1 MFSLAL
7 IYQEFFKMVVE
18 KTKTSM
24 ARVEV
29 QQGFC
34 DNCSVCIK
42 KELQEIDEV
51 KNVRLY
57 PKESLIT
64 FNFMRA
70 NKLSAVLNIL
80 SDIGYPEKGEAG
92 FEKQFSKSVC
102 SC

>member
-1 MFSLAL
+1 M
-7 IYQEFFKMVVE
+7 IIE
-18 KTKTSM
+18 KTKANM

-51 KNVRLY
+51 NNVRLY

-70 NKLSAVLNIL
+70 NKLSAVLNML
-80 SDIGYPEKGEAG
+80 SDIGYPEKGEKI
-92 FEKQFSKSVC
+92 FEEHFTKSVC